1 MRIFKNA
8 WFMRFARRQGI
19 PDSALRDAVERAETG
34 RIDAD
39 LGGGVLKQRVARHGQ
54 GKSGGYR
61 TIVLY
66 RRGERAFFVYGF
78 AKSDRDNI
86 DRDEERAFKNAA
98 RHALALSERHI
109 AGLVE
114 KGQLSEVKGD
124 DEEVPQ

>member
-1 MRIFKNA
+1 VRIFKNA
-8 WFMRFARRQGI
+8 WFVRFARRQGI

-98 RHALALSERHI
+98 RHVLALSERHI

>member
-1 MRIFKNA
+1 VRIFKNA

-98 RHALALSERHI
+98 RHVLALSERHI